1 MYRVAVNGRLIGRL
15 FDIVIIFMSFHLTYF
30 LMNHVLNRE
39 IFSFTSTHY
48 YETYLVVVGCWVLST
63 FMIGE
68 YPVRR
73 LNGFARELTIVLR
86 VNIVALLAFA
96 FVSYILKLSLSRSFL
111 AVSFIDI
118 TILML
123 FVRLVIRFLLGFVR
137 AKGRDTKIQLLI
149 GSTSATYAY
158 LDHMEANPQLGLR
171 VLGYLGEEK
180 HKLPVPYLGPISG
193 LRMVLSTHSIDGVVL
208 ALPISHPSFEQVIR
222 ECELQGVQVELML
235 DGISSRIAHS
245 TLIQGAGAPRLVMD
259 QTPHTPEGLVFKRMT
274 DFFVSLLAV
283 IMMSPLMLGIMIA
296 IKLDDGGPIFFS
308 QLRSGRC
315 GKPFKMH
322 KFRSMRVD
330 AEALKAQL
338 LHLNEMGGP
347 VFKIK
352 NDPRVTRVG
361 RFLRKT
367 SLDELPQF
375 LDVLVGN
382 MSLVGP
388 RPPLPSEVSQYD
400 AHHRR
405 RLSVKPGITCLWQ
418 ISGRNEIDFDE
429 WVDLDLRYID
439 NWTYFLDL
447 KILLQT
453 VPAVLRKKGAS

>member
-1 MYRVAVNGRLIGRL
+1 
-15 FDIVIIFMSFHLTYF
+15 
-30 LMNHVLNRE
+30 
-39 IFSFTSTHY
+39 
-48 YETYLVVVGCWVLST
+48 
-63 FMIGE
+63 
-68 YPVRR
+68 
-73 LNGFARELTIVLR
+73 
-86 VNIVALLAFA
+86 
-96 FVSYILKLSLSRSFL
+96 
-111 AVSFIDI
+111 
-118 TILML
+118 
-123 FVRLVIRFLLGFVR
+123 
-137 AKGRDTKIQLLI
+137 
-149 GSTSATYAY
+149 
-158 LDHMEANPQLGLR
+158 
-171 VLGYLGEEK
+171 
-180 HKLPVPYLGPISG
+180 
-193 LRMVLSTHSIDGVVL
+193 
-208 ALPISHPSFEQVIR
+208 
-222 ECELQGVQVELML
+222 
-235 DGISSRIAHS
+235 
-245 TLIQGAGAPRLVMD
+245 
-259 QTPHTPEGLVFKRMT
+259 
-274 DFFVSLLAV
+274 
-283 IMMSPLMLGIMIA
+283 
-296 IKLDDGGPIFFS
+296 
-308 QLRSGRC
+308 
-315 GKPFKMH
+315 MH

-439 NWTYFLDL
+439 NWTYLLDL